1 MPFKDLPEYVDHLQS
16 QGRYSF
22 SSLEAKH
29 AMRANSGAL
38 RKALWRLEE
47 KKRIRKA
54 RRGFYV
60 IIPLEYSRTRILPAE
75 WFIADLMKFL
85 NQPYYVGLLS
95 AATIHGASHQRPQ
108 EFQVVVP
115 KAERDILI
123 EGLRIRFFKKANM
136 KGSPTAKSKTPT
148 GYMRVSD
155 PAVTAID
162 LVAYAGRVGGLD
174 RVTTVLQELSEK
186 LTPDMLVDASEREG
200 CIAYIQRLG
209 WLLERLQRSD
219 LVARLADWV
228 SGKQPSRTLLDPAGP
243 RKGFPRDVGWN
254 VVVNTPVE
262 SDI

>member
-1 MPFKDLPEYVDHLQS
+1 MAFKDLPEYVDHLQG

-29 AMRANSGAL
+29 AMKASSGAL

-60 IIPLEYSRTRILPAE
+60 IVPLEYSRTRILPAE
-75 WFIADLMKFL
+75 WFIADLMKYL

-95 AATIHGASHQRPQ
+95 AATIHGASHQQPQ

-115 KAERDILI
+115 EAERDILI

-136 KGSPTAKSKTPT
+136 KASPATKSKTPT
-148 GYMRVSD
+148 GYMRISD

-162 LVAYAGRVGGLD
+162 LVAYADRVGGLD
-174 RVTTVLQELSEK
+174 RVATVLQELSEK
-186 LTPDMLVDASEREG
+186 ITPDMLVDASDRER

-209 WLLERLQRSD
+209 WLLERLQQSD
-219 LVARLADWV
+219 LVARLSDWI
-228 SGKQPSRTLLDPAGP
+228 SKKHPSRTLLDPASP
-243 RKGFPRDVGWN
+243 RKGFRRDARWN
-254 VVVNTPVE
+254 VVANTLVE

>member
-1 MPFKDLPEYVDHLQS
+1 MAFKDLPEYVDHLQS

-22 SSLEAKH
+22 SSREAKQ

-47 KKRIRKA
+47 KKRVRKA

-60 IIPLEYSRTRILPAE
+60 IVPLEYSRTRILPAE
-75 WFIADLMKFL
+75 WFIADLMKYL
-85 NQPYYVGLLS
+85 KQPYYVGLLS
-95 AATIHGASHQRPQ
+95 AATIHGASHQQPQ

-115 KAERDILI
+115 EAQREIRI
-123 EGLRIRFFKKANM
+123 EGLRIGFIKKANM
-136 KGSPTAKSKTPT
+136 KVSSTIRAKTPT
-148 GYMRVSD
+148 GYMRISD

-162 LVAYAGRVGGLD
+162 LVAYASRVGGLD

-209 WLLERLQRSD
+209 WLLERLQKSD
-219 LVARLADWV
+219 LVAGLSDWIAK
-228 SGKQPSRTLLDPAGP
+228 KQPSRTLLDPAGP
-243 RKGFPRDVGWN
+243 RKGFPRNVRWN
-254 VVVNTPVE
+254 VVANTPVE